1 MTMINMISSA
11 NNFQRKS
18 QLLSTN
24 LQCQDYFESMHAE
37 LQRQGEDSVQQ
48 VRSIVSKFARG
59 FTDFGSMEPVIHL
72 FPVWH
77 GHRRR

>member
-1 MTMINMISSA
+1 MISSA

-24 LQCQDYFESMHAE
+24 LQCEDYFESTHAE
-37 LQRQGEDSVQQ
+37 PQRQGEDSVQQ
-48 VRSIVSKFARG
+48 VRSTASKFARS
-59 FTDFGSMEPVIHL
+59 FTVFASMEPVIHV

-77 GHRRR
+77 GSV